1 MSPIS
6 GEYPASARLAFEIVS
21 QNIEHSPLRYGSL
34 YISMFVF
41 VIGRGE
47 GGLTTLP
54 TMTFSWHKQTRRPTI
69 IWKNLVLSKIF
80 TRFIE

>member
-1 MSPIS
+1 MSLIS
-6 GEYPASARLAFEIVS
+6 EEYPASARLPFEIVS
-21 QNIEHSPLRYGSL
+21 QKIEHSPLRYGSL

-54 TMTFSWHKQTRRPTI
+54 AMTFSM
-69 IWKNLVLSKIF
+69 SKPGAQQ
-80 TRFIE
+80 